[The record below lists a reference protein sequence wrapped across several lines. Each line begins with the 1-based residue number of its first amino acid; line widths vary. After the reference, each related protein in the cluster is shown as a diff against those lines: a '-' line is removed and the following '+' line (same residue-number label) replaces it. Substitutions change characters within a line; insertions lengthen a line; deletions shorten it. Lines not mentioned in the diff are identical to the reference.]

1 MNVQVLMIII
11 TVAGIAISFA
21 VILSIF
27 LGKKI
32 EDSAGRQKLSLF
44 GKLELEANTL
54 VMLLA
59 LGILQTLAPIG
70 VMVWKPELFRP
81 VTGAMPLTLN
91 ITGTV
96 ATADDGVPNPN
107 APVLVQLFRRE
118 TADSLQLLRQEE
130 ADPTEYAFYFQ
141 EIPILSETD
150 RFRIVAQQGDSLKDL
165 RELRIALQHVKMQ
178 LRRVN

>member
-11 TVAGIAISFA
+11 TVAGIVISFA

-59 LGILQTLAPIG
+59 LGILQTLAPVG

-81 VTGAMPLTLN
+81 APATSMPLTLN

-96 ATADDGVPNPN
+96 ESAEDGSPDPNE
-107 APVLVQLFRRE
+107 PVLVQLFRRE
-118 TADSLQLLRQEE
+118 ATDSLLREEE
-130 ADPTEYAFYFQ
+130 ADPTEFSFYFQ

-165 RELRIALQHVKMQ
+165 KELRIALQHVKMQ
-178 LRRVN
+178 LRKVN

>member
-1 MNVQVLMIII
+1 MNIQLLIII
-11 TVAGIAISFA
+11 TIAGIVISFA

-70 VMVWKPELFRP
+70 VMVWKPELFKT
-81 VTGAMPLTLN
+81 VTAMPLTLN

-96 ATADDGVPNPN
+96 ETADDGLPSLNN
-107 APVLVQLFRRE
+107 RVLVQLFRRAG
-118 TADSLQLLRQEE
+118 ADSLSLLQEDE
-130 ADPTEYAFYFQ
+130 ADPTEYSFYFQ

-150 RFRIVAQQGDSLKDL
+150 RFRIVAQQGDSLQDL
-165 RELRIALQHVKMQ
+165 KELRIALQHVKMQ